1 MRLTPFVSISLWF
14 TAGLLCDFSRRCRD
28 MASMAVRCVGH
39 RLSSHYQSNSS
50 SLRHVFDV
58 PFFSVFFQ
66 CLSVSNLG
74 MQAVVLTWKF
84 VFFPY
89 RIEHYPTSINTR
101 IKLRFRSLKKKISG
115 VRADRTL
122 FARLAVVAVVAQS
135 RSLDMRSVLHC
146 ELGPVPWS
154 LATPDGGLVKT
165 DKSCLLHLLESG
177 TQPVEDVP
185 PMAAFIGY
193 STEWQYVRLLVP
205 QVIHFHI
212 WLIKCFDKQNRDWSA
227 ADEWILLLTG
237 ICRSASSRQ
246 RRERRAAAGMLRVK
260 INQPDQRLPNWKK
273 FLAVSNNKIALNH
286 DWFFLHPMDLT
297 TVCQKVAQLQAL
309 SLPWKLLQCPDKHQW
324 SNSVV
329 DGCSWAG
336 MPPRRGWHAPFL
348 ACTARCFFQI
358 CCCYHTLS
366 WHWRLLW

>member
-1 MRLTPFVSISLWF
+1 MSLTFHFLVYS
-14 TAGLLCDFSRRCRD
+14 
-28 MASMAVRCVGH
+28 
-39 RLSSHYQSNSS
+39 
-50 SLRHVFDV
+50 
-58 PFFSVFFQ
+58 FSVFQ
-66 CLSVSNLG
+66 CLILACRQCCSHLEICLFPVSKWTLSNFD
-74 MQAVVLTWKF
+74 QH
-84 VFFPY
+84 
-89 RIEHYPTSINTR
+89 EDQTSIS
-101 IKLRFRSLKKKISG
+101 KFKKKNSA
-115 VRADRTL
+115 VRADGDRTL
-122 FARLAVVAVVAQS
+122 FARLAVVAQS
-135 RSLDMRSVLHC
+135 RSLNMRSVLHC

-165 DKSCLLHLLESG
+165 DKSCLLHFLESG

-185 PMAAFIGY
+185 PMAALILDGMAVLQTTRPTGDTF
-193 STEWQYVRLLVP
+193 SHLAD
-205 QVIHFHI
+205 QVFRYATQG
-212 WLIKCFDKQNRDWSA
+212 LISGGRVDFVVDRYLPLSIK
-227 ADEWILLLTG
+227 
-237 ICRSASSRQ
+237 SSE
-246 RRERRAAAGMLRVK
+246 RERRAAAGMLRGK
-260 INQPDQRLPNWKK
+260 LNQPDQWLPNWKK
-273 FLAVSNNKIALNH
+273 FLAVSDNKIALNH

-366 WHWRLLW
+366 WHWRCCDRLAKAAHLLLRFLHRFCFTLAQRSVAGTLACHL

>member
-1 MRLTPFVSISLWF
+1 MSLTF
-14 TAGLLCDFSRRCRD
+14 
-28 MASMAVRCVGH
+28 H
-39 RLSSHYQSNSS
+39 
-50 SLRHVFDV
+50 
-58 PFFSVFFQ
+58 FFSVFFQ

-101 IKLRFRSLKKKISG
+101 IKLRFRNLKKKISA

-122 FARLAVVAVVAQS
+122 FARLAVVAQS

-185 PMAAFIGY
+185 PMAALILDGMAVLQTTRPTGDTF
-193 STEWQYVRLLVP
+193 SQLAD
-205 QVIHFHI
+205 QVFRYATQG
-212 WLIKCFDKQNRDWSA
+212 LISGGRVDFVVDRYLPLSIK
-227 ADEWILLLTG
+227 
-237 ICRSASSRQ
+237 SSE
-246 RRERRAAAGMLRVK
+246 RERRAAAGMLRVK

-273 FLAVSNNKIALNH
+273 FLAVSDNKIALNH
-286 DWFFLHPMDLT
+286 D
-297 TVCQKVAQLQAL
+297 
-309 SLPWKLLQCPDKHQW
+309 
-324 SNSVV
+324 
-329 DGCSWAG
+329 
-336 MPPRRGWHAPFL
+336 
-348 ACTARCFFQI
+348 
-358 CCCYHTLS
+358 
-366 WHWRLLW
+366 

>member
-1 MRLTPFVSISLWF
+1 M
-14 TAGLLCDFSRRCRD
+14 
-28 MASMAVRCVGH
+28 
-39 RLSSHYQSNSS
+39 
-50 SLRHVFDV
+50 
-58 PFFSVFFQ
+58 
-66 CLSVSNLG
+66 
-74 MQAVVLTWKF
+74 
-84 VFFPY
+84 
-89 RIEHYPTSINTR
+89 
-101 IKLRFRSLKKKISG
+101 
-115 VRADRTL
+115 RADRTL
-122 FARLAVVAVVAQS
+122 FARLAVVAQS

-185 PMAAFIGY
+185 PMAALILDGMAVLQTTRPTGDTF
-193 STEWQYVRLLVP
+193 SHLAD
-205 QVIHFHI
+205 QVFLYATQG
-212 WLIKCFDKQNRDWSA
+212 LISGGRVDFVVDRYLPLSIK
-227 ADEWILLLTG
+227 
-237 ICRSASSRQ
+237 SSE
-246 RRERRAAAGMLRVK
+246 RERRATAGMLRVK

-273 FLAVSNNKIALNH
+273 FLAVSDNKIALNH

-366 WHWRLLW
+366 WHWHCCDRLLT